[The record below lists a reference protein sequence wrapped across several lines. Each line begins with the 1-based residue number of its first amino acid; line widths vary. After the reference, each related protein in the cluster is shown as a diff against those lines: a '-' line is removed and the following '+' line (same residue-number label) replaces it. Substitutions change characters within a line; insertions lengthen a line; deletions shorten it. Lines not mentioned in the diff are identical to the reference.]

1 MCGAQNASD
10 SFCIAE
16 IPPPHGKGPQ
26 ARSDPAE
33 GLIKKG
39 PLAVAGRPKSREETP
54 KVGLDHAGRTQ
65 HVAIPHMGAFVLVC
79 NWHGTEN
86 SAIAGTAW
94 LKRHVCVAPS

>member
-16 IPPPHGKGPQ
+16 ILPPHGKGP
-26 ARSDPAE
+26 ARASDPAE

-65 HVAIPHMGAFVLVC
+65 HVATGIWAC
-79 NWHGTEN
+79 SCWY
-86 SAIAGTAW
+86 AIGTAQKIAQ
-94 LKRHVCVAPS
+94 LRVRRG